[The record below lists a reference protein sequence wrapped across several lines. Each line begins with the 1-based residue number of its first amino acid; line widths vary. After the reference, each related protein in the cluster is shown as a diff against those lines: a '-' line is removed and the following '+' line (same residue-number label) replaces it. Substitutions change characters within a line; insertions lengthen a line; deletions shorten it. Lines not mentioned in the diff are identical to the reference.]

1 MKKYVFQYARDQISA
16 AKNSKFMLNDIKQD
30 YIQAINRAL
39 QAYTRG
45 LITTDEA
52 MKLITRPLD

>member
-1 MKKYVFQYARDQISA
+1 MKNYVYQYARDQIKTA
-16 AKNSKFMLNDIKQD
+16 ENCKLMLANVKEN

-39 QAYTRG
+39 RAYTRG